1 MQLKMRFPS
10 DIIVEWI
17 PYNQFDSI
25 EEIGKIGS
33 TILYSAIWKDGP
45 LQIDGRCGILKR
57 ISDKKVTLKYL
68 HNSYNSSNIANKL
81 LNEVNVFLKIN

>member
-1 MQLKMRFPS
+1 MDTVQP
-10 DIIVEWI
+10 V
-17 PYNQFDSI
+17 DSI

-45 LQIDGRCGILKR
+45 LQIDECCGILKR

-81 LNEVNVFLKIN
+81 LNEFGQERFINRMV